1 MIHFFIGL
9 WVLASC
15 APLNAAQQRVG
26 SVQLTHLNA
35 EQVFD
40 VPGSPR
46 HPHVMERTRL
56 VLRFKN
62 VGDVVIPRQLLLDSG
77 MALEA
82 EDFLALDKPSFVVN
96 GGYWNPRS
104 ESGLPPDGTAQ
115 VWVTGRFRSEGSKK
129 IQAMTLWGGRTNWV
143 RVLEDPGCLDAHKG
157 DDPYVRGWALGR
169 TACANPTDCMETTR
183 QQDRCSGK
191 ELSTFRCRD
200 DGAGAVYMYH
210 VPVAC
215 PYGCRDGAC
224 ARRSFEN
231 RHALELLEPKGGIF
245 DRGAPVKVRWR
256 SKGLTQ
262 VGFGLTSEKVHKL
275 GGAHTIGGIAVLRD
289 NNSGMVTQKT
299 EEITLPNHIEPSDD
313 WVLILGGADDAESR
327 SGPLDIR

>member
-104 ESGLPPDGTAQ
+104 ESGLP
-115 VWVTGRFRSEGSKK
+115 
-129 IQAMTLWGGRTNWV
+129 
-143 RVLEDPGCLDAHKG
+143 
-157 DDPYVRGWALGR
+157 R
-169 TACANPTDCMETTR
+169 TARP
-183 QQDRCSGK
+183 
-191 ELSTFRCRD
+191 
-200 DGAGAVYMYH
+200 
-210 VPVAC
+210 
-215 PYGCRDGAC
+215 
-224 ARRSFEN
+224 
-231 RHALELLEPKGGIF
+231 
-245 DRGAPVKVRWR
+245 
-256 SKGLTQ
+256 
-262 VGFGLTSEKVHKL
+262 
-275 GGAHTIGGIAVLRD
+275 
-289 NNSGMVTQKT
+289 
-299 EEITLPNHIEPSDD
+299 
-313 WVLILGGADDAESR
+313 R
-327 SGPLDIR
+327 SG